1 MKVQDVLFAHY
12 LVSLESP
19 NKVFRMHLHT
29 CDLFLSISMCLFL
42 SPEQQNQ
49 IFTPYLTVCKLF
61 H

>member
-19 NKVFRMHLHT
+19 NKEFRMHLHT
-29 CDLFLSISMCLFL
+29 CDLFLSISLCLFL

-49 IFTPYLTVCKLF
+49 ILTPYLSL
-61 H
+61 